1 MVRVVRR
8 SVLLEGVQDT
18 VAAAVDDYAAAVLQA
33 VTPHVAAEAAEDGA
47 GARPEPG
54 EAEDA
59 GAEVEEGH
67 DVEAEVAVAL
77 LVLEWYECNERIL
90 LEKYGICPEG
100 ACVRLFY
107 YLSWLEAVDYFE
119 FCQPSVFFASAR

>member
-8 SVLLEGVQDT
+8 SVLLEGVQDA
-18 VAAAVDDYAAAVLQA
+18 VAAAVDDDAPAVLQA
-33 VTPHVAAEAAEDGA
+33 VSPHVAAEAAEDGA
-47 GARPEPG
+47 GARPEAA

-77 LVLEWYECNERIL
+77 LVLE
-90 LEKYGICPEG
+90 
-100 ACVRLFY
+100 
-107 YLSWLEAVDYFE
+107 
-119 FCQPSVFFASAR
+119 